1 MTGPFTDLA
10 LGGRGLA
17 EAAEAHPAQD
27 AVRLGEL
34 DLVVLDDL
42 DKVASWVAEDEAVAA
57 HDLGAGAL
65 QPGAH
70 GAH

>member
-10 LGGRGLA
+10 LGGRGL
-17 EAAEAHPAQD
+17 AEAHPAQD

-42 DKVASWVAEDEAVAA
+42 DEVAS
-57 HDLGAGAL
+57 
-65 QPGAH
+65 
-70 GAH
+70 